1 MTDFTFATFVSQFS
15 CLFILKKKSG
25 MVIAFYAGAIQRL
38 LLHSGFN
45 PAAYTKRE
53 IIMEFGGVLGLIVL
67 ILDIWAIVRVVGS
80 GAGTGEKILWTLLI
94 ILLPVIGLI
103 VWYVA
108 GPK

>member
-1 MTDFTFATFVSQFS
+1 
-15 CLFILKKKSG
+15 
-25 MVIAFYAGAIQRL
+25 
-38 LLHSGFN
+38 
-45 PAAYTKRE
+45 
-53 IIMEFGGVLGLIVL
+53 MEFGGILGLIVL